1 MSDRL
6 RTLIIDD
13 EPRARGLIR
22 KMLIGDSSIEIVGEC
37 GDGYQAIEAIKQKGP
52 DLIFLD
58 VQMPEI
64 DGFAVL
70 RQVRAEAMPAVV
82 FVTAFDR
89 YAVRAF
95 EEHAVDYLLK
105 PFDKERFL
113 RTLEHAKRRIVEQ
126 RSSQQSDT
134 LARLLA
140 QAKGPGKFLDRITV
154 KKDGRMLLL
163 NTREIDWIEAED
175 NYVLLHGRNGPY
187 LLRQTLTNLEAR
199 LDPDHFIRVHRGSII
214 NIDALAQFTPEFH
227 GGYRLD
233 LKSGK
238 QLSLSRSY
246 RDKFFAKFGYP
257 C

>member
-1 MSDRL
+1 MNDRL

-22 KMLIGDSSIEIVGEC
+22 KMLIGDSSIEVVREC
-37 GDGYQAIEAIKQKGP
+37 GNGYEAVEAIKQEEP

-70 RQVRAEAMPAVV
+70 SQIQPEARPAIV

-113 RTLEHAKRRIVEQ
+113 RTLEHAKRRIAEK
-126 RSSQQSDT
+126 RSSQQTDT

-140 QAKGPGKFLDRITV
+140 QVREPPKFLDRITV

-163 NTREIDWIEAED
+163 NAREIDWIEAED
-175 NYVLLHGRNGPY
+175 NYVLLHGRHGPY
-187 LLRQTLTNLEAR
+187 LLRQTLTNLEAK
-199 LDPDHFIRVHRGSII
+199 LDPDRFIRVHRGAMI

-257 C
+257 R

>member
-1 MSDRL
+1 MNEPL
-6 RTLIIDD
+6 RILIIDD

-22 KMLIGDSSIEIVGEC
+22 KMLVGEASIEIVGEC
-37 GDGYQAIEAIKQKGP
+37 GDGYQAIEAIKAKAP

-70 RQVRAEAMPAVV
+70 RQLPQEAVPSVV

-89 YAVRAF
+89 YAIRAF

-105 PFDKERFL
+105 PFDKERFR
-113 RTLEHAKRRIVEQ
+113 RTLEHARQRIAEQ
-126 RSSQQSDT
+126 RSSRQTD
-134 LARLLA
+134 AVVRLLA
-140 QAKGPGKFLDRITV
+140 QAKESRKFVDRITV
-154 KKDGRMLLL
+154 KKNGRMLLL
-163 NTREIDWIEAED
+163 SVREIDWIEAQD
-175 NYVLLHGRNGPY
+175 NYVLLHGRDGSY

-199 LDPDHFIRVHRGSII
+199 LDPDLFIRVHRGAMI
-214 NIDALAQFTPEFH
+214 NIDGLAQFTPEFH

-238 QLSLSRSY
+238 QLTLSRGY
-246 RDKFFAKFGYP
+246 RDKFFAKFGHP
-257 C
+257 R